1 MTRTFSKQKS
11 TMRPLA
17 TLLVLAAVTLL
28 AACAST
34 PESRIADHYGVFAE
48 FPPDVRQKIRAGQV
62 DLGFT
67 PEMVQL
73 ALGKPARQFTSKNE
87 NGEAETWVYHKT
99 GPRFG
104 FGFGVASFGRHSA
117 TSVGVAT
124 STGGYDPEER
134 MRVEF
139 RNGVVSAVDHVKS

>member
-1 MTRTFSKQKS
+1 MAMVNFFINRRWTGEPGQFANVLIPMTRTFSKQKS

-34 PESRIADHYGVFAE
+34 PESRIAAHYGVFAE

-73 ALGKPARQFTSKNE
+73 ALGKPARPCTSKNDKR
-87 NGEAETWVYHKT
+87 EAETWVDHK
-99 GPRFG
+99 
-104 FGFGVASFGRHSA
+104 
-117 TSVGVAT
+117 
-124 STGGYDPEER
+124 
-134 MRVEF
+134 
-139 RNGVVSAVDHVKS
+139 